1 MALYLLV
8 DSHEPTRRILRRKL
22 LAAGQDVQE
31 ARSGEEA
38 LEQLSN
44 SDVDVLLT
52 ELRLPEMDGVELLR
66 AAKQRAPL
74 TKQIVLT
81 DYMQVHTLLA
91 AVNAGNVS
99 RMMTKPLK
107 IDERILSIM
116 TKIGDEVVETKQRKR
131 NLVNHFESV
140 LLSSDRPYCLFFE
153 DGTIASQR
161 SLIISHSEQ
170 EVREEDQIQRLEFP
184 TQFGTYILYQSVVG
198 SITKPV

>member
-31 ARSGEEA
+31 AGSGEEA

-52 ELRLPEMDGVELLR
+52 ELRFPEMDGVELLR
-66 AAKQRAPL
+66 AAKQQAPL

-107 IDERILSIM
+107 IDDRVLSIM
-116 TKIGDEVVETKQRKR
+116 TRIGDEVVETKQRKR
-131 NLVNHFESV
+131 NLGQHFTDV
-140 LLSSDRPYCLFFE
+140 LINSNRPYCLFYE
-153 DGTIASQR
+153 DGSIVSQR
-161 SLIISHSEQ
+161 ALTIDHHEQ
-170 EVREEDQIQRLEFP
+170 ILEDQNGIHRFEFP
-184 TQFGTYILYQSVVG
+184 TQFGTYILYQSLTG
-198 SITKPV
+198 SLTKPV